1 MFYFSAT
8 EWRSP
13 QDSPGVLPDGIVR
26 REHGHAMDYRLRH
39 DHSIERVPMK
49 TWKPRSVESG
59 FFIHWQ
65 GFSAVSISRQAGGGM
80 LVRAMIRFPYHLLLT
95 TFAAAV
101 LTAQT
106 TAPRRAPDVPYV
118 PTTPEAVAAMLKL
131 AGVTP
136 SDVVY
141 DLGCGDGRIVVAA
154 GKLGSRGVGIDID
167 PVRVK
172 EARAN
177 VEKAGVGKLVRIEE
191 ADIFLADIRQASV
204 VILFLLPE
212 LNVKLLPKLLGELKP
227 GTRIVSNSFDMGDW
241 PAEKEV
247 MVGDPNKPGSPFS
260 HQLFMWTVPPDGKL
274 K

>member
-1 MFYFSAT
+1 MS
-8 EWRSP
+8 R
-13 QDSPGVLPDGIVR
+13 L
-26 REHGHAMDYRLRH
+26 HAH
-39 DHSIERVPMK
+39 V
-49 TWKPRSVESG
+49 
-59 FFIHWQ
+59 F
-65 GFSAVSISRQAGGGM
+65 
-80 LVRAMIRFPYHLLLT
+80 LT
-95 TFAAAV
+95 TLVAAV
-101 LTAQT
+101 LAAQP
-106 TAPRRAPDVPYV
+106 APPRRAPDVPYV
-118 PTTPEAVAAMLKL
+118 PTTPEAVEAMLKL

-154 GKLGSRGVGIDID
+154 GKLGARGVGIDID

-172 EARAN
+172 EARIN
-177 VEKAGVGKLVRIEE
+177 VEKAGVSRLVRIEE
-191 ADIFLADIRQASV
+191 NDIFQADIRQASV

-212 LNVKLLPKLLGELKP
+212 LNVRLIPKFLRELKP

-260 HQLFMWTVPPDGKL
+260 HQLFMWTVPPGGKL